1 MQKINFTYRFLT
13 ILALLLFALAFS
25 AQAQEEEKNYW
36 ETQLEEEVEVLNPVY
51 KPVISFGAGVFS
63 FLGDVK
69 SPGMTPLAGQF
80 GYRVNMST
88 LFGKKNFFKLNFFV
102 MMGSVRGHDF
112 DYSLKFQQNPAL
124 LPVDNDGNPIY
135 FNSAFSTDFFEFGA
149 NVEYGFGHFFGA
161 DKKFRPFIALGVAPL
176 QFTPKG
182 DLRNGSGGYY
192 HYWNDG
198 TIRNI
203 AQSDPNSWAST
214 VISRD
219 GKYETDLSKQDYF
232 GQGSYSRTSVVF
244 PLEVGFDFYL
254 SDRVSLRVASS
265 IHYALTDDID
275 NLNPTAA
282 KKYGIKDNGFSDMFT
297 FTYFSLNLD
306 LWSDPK
312 TMLIEKM
319 FADYDFDYLLIAD
332 EDEDFVFDIADECP
346 GTPLG
351 VAVDTLGCPLD
362 SDTDGI
368 FDYMDDEANTP
379 VGAIVDERGVQ
390 LSEDVLSDM
399 FNFGDA
405 VLRKEV
411 RVIPVAPIWTRSVTF
426 TPGVIPDKFK
436 AVDADADGYISFA
449 ELLAAID
456 KYFDQDSQFT
466 VDDVYELNDFFFSQ

>member
-1 MQKINFTYRFLT
+1 MQKTNLTYRILT
-13 ILALLLFALAFS
+13 ILAVLLFASVFT

-51 KPVISFGAGVFS
+51 KPVVSFGAGVFS

-69 SPGMTPLAGQF
+69 SPGMSPLAGQF
-80 GYRVNMST
+80 GYRVNVST

-102 MMGSVRGHDF
+102 MMGNVRGHDF

-124 LPVDNDGNPIY
+124 LPVDDNNDPIY
-135 FNSAFSTDFFEFGA
+135 FNSAFSTDFYEFGA
-149 NVEYGFGHFFGA
+149 NVEYGFGHFLSA
-161 DKKFRPFIALGVAPL
+161 DKKFRPFVSLGVAPL

-182 DLRNGSGGYY
+182 DLRNTSGGYY

-203 AQSDPNSWAST
+203 AQAAPNSWSST
-214 VISRD
+214 IISRD
-219 GKYETDLSKQDYF
+219 GDYETDLSKQDYF
-232 GQGSYSRTSVVF
+232 GQGGYSQTTVVF
-244 PLEVGFDFYL
+244 PLEFGFDFYL

-265 IHYALTDDID
+265 IHYALSDDID

-282 KKYGIKDNGFSDMFT
+282 KKYGIKDNGFNDMFS
-297 FTYFSLNLD
+297 FTYFTINLD

-319 FADYDFDYLLIAD
+319 FADYDFDYVLLSD
-332 EDEDFVFDIADECP
+332 EDSDFVLDVADECP

-351 VAVDTLGCPLD
+351 VAVDTLGCPFD
-362 SDTDGI
+362 SDADGI
-368 FDYMDDEANTP
+368 YDYMDDEVATP

-390 LSEDVLSDM
+390 LSDDVLAEM

-456 KYFDQDSQFT
+456 KYFDQESKYS
-466 VDDVYELNDFFFSQ
+466 VDDVYELNDFFFAQ